1 MTVYANKPAFN
12 VREKLKEL
20 EKPSG
25 IAGRA
30 MLAADT
36 PQEQFNLIGAGR
48 RNFLYNG
55 AMQVWQRGTS
65 FSNVGGSGNV
75 AYTVDRWNATRYASN
90 DNDITREDATD
101 LDGFRYCARSARS
114 GGDTTT
120 TARFFHQV
128 LEQRD
133 SWALGGNLVTFSFY
147 ARAGSGFNG
156 GQITSHLLYHTD
168 PTKEERLYYN
178 NFISASGTGKGE
190 SHELDRSGPWKRFT
204 NTMYIP
210 ANVQQVAVSVYT
222 EQNLPNAVS
231 ADFFEITGCQLE
243 LGKVATPFEHRSYG
257 EELALCQRYCYV
269 IGHPSQV
276 IYLGTGSMYTT
287 TAANL
292 SVPLPVQL
300 RGTAPTFT
308 RVANGTGNWLNV
320 YVGATGTVSN
330 ATPLQGDYT
339 QSNLRIYIPGAH
351 SGSSP
356 SAVGAGVWSMVLAGA
371 KLIIETEL

>member
-1 MTVYANKPAFN
+1 MVVKVTKPQVN
-12 VREKLKEL
+12 VREKIAEL
-20 EKPSG
+20 DKPSG
-25 IAGRA
+25 TAGEA
-30 MLAADT
+30 MLRAET

-65 FSNVGGSGNV
+65 FSNVGAGGAA

-133 SWALGGNLVTFSFY
+133 SWALGGNWVTFSFY

-156 GQITSHLLYHTD
+156 GQISSSLLYHTD

-178 NFISASGTGKGE
+178 NFTSATGIGNGE
-190 SHELDRSGPWKRFT
+190 SHPLDRSGPWKRFT

-210 ANVQQVAVSVYT
+210 GNVHQVAVSVYT

-231 ADFFEITGCQLE
+231 ADFFEITGCQME
-243 LGKVATPFEHRSYG
+243 IGKFATPFEHRSYG
-257 EELALCQRYCYV
+257 EELAACQRYFIAYPYV
-269 IGHPSQV
+269 DNATNAVAYMP
-276 IYLGTGSMYTT
+276 
-287 TAANL
+287 
-292 SVPLPVQL
+292 
-300 RGTAPTFT
+300 
-308 RVANGTGNWLNV
+308 VANGHCYSSSVVYCAFQYPNV
-320 YVGATGTVSN
+320 MRGVPALTPKGSFRVVYRNQSDGGGTL
-330 ATPLQGDYT
+330 ALLDQG
-339 QSNLRIYIPGAH
+339 Q
-351 SGSSP
+351 
-356 SAVGAGVWSMVLAGA
+356 GAGLLRYTSSGTPFTLGEAAWISQNNDFDARL
-371 KLIIETEL
+371 ELDAEL

>member
-1 MTVYANKPAFN
+1 MVVKVSKPEIN
-12 VREKLKEL
+12 VREKISEL
-20 EKPSG
+20 DKPSG
-25 IAGRA
+25 VAGEA
-30 MLAADT
+30 MLRAET

-65 FSNVGGSGNV
+65 FSNVGAGGAA

-133 SWALGGNLVTFSFY
+133 SWALGGNWVTFSFY

-156 GQITSHLLYHTD
+156 GQINSSLVYHTD

-178 NFISASGTGKGE
+178 NFISASGTGNAE
-190 SHELDRSGPWKRFT
+190 SHVLDRSGPWKRFT
-204 NTMYIP
+204 NTAYIP

-222 EQNLPNAVS
+222 EQNLPAAVS
-231 ADFFEITGCQLE
+231 ADYFEITGCQVE
-243 LGKVATPFEHRSYG
+243 IGKVATPFEHRSYG
-257 EELALCQRYCYV
+257 EELALCQRYYYRIDSADNNAFYQRFCV
-269 IGHPSQV
+269 VNIESATQAEGFFQHPV
-276 IYLGTGSMYTT
+276 RMRAIPTLGFSAASDFHIFTANSIKSVSNLLIDQSSP
-287 TAANL
+287 TAA
-292 SVPLPVQL
+292 
-300 RGTAPTFT
+300 G
-308 RVANGTGNWLNV
+308 VAIT
-320 YVGATGTVSN
+320 ATGMTGGNVGLLDADNTQN
-330 ATPLQGDYT
+330 A
-339 QSNLRIYIPGAH
+339 
-351 SGSSP
+351 
-356 SAVGAGVWSMVLAGA
+356 W
-371 KLIIETEL
+371 IEFKAEL

>member
-133 SWALGGNLVTFSFY
+133 SWALGGNWVTFSFY

-190 SHELDRSGPWKRFT
+190 IHELDRSGPWKRFT

-257 EELALCQRYCYV
+257 EELALCKRYA
-269 IGHPSQV
+269 QV
-276 IYLGTGSMYTT
+276 FTGKANKRLALSGNGGNTSFPTIVLPVEMRGDPAMTYSALSDFNVEGLNGGKTVPTALSLNVSSTT
-287 TAANL
+287 TVTIGCTTSGINGSGTNL
-292 SVPLPVQL
+292 LFS
-300 RGTAPTFT
+300 
-308 RVANGTGNWLNV
+308 NSTGWMLLD
-320 YVGATGTVSN
+320 A
-330 ATPLQGDYT
+330 
-339 QSNLRIYIPGAH
+339 
-351 SGSSP
+351 
-356 SAVGAGVWSMVLAGA
+356 
-371 KLIIETEL
+371 EL